1 MLGDDASMAFM
12 ELIKRILD
20 ILKSVAEGNRGPI
33 RSKEPKKPK
42 IKIGKL
48 SKKDFTKLRDSGTN
62 FGYVTIPKDKLAQ
75 LEKDVKKLGG
85 SFFATKVENGNNAI
99 VAVPQQYMELV
110 STAMR
115 HIVADEMCTNPE
127 KLKLKDG
134 AAKVS
139 EEDMKLTADILR
151 SHDIPVYSFKSADG
165 KYMNVVPDE
174 FDGQYEAAMREVRE
188 ISEKVK
194 NIEIT
199 RYEQTSPLDSLDV
212 FACKMSPEAAKALN
226 AVAKYKSLDVQ
237 FAKDGEQIIAKY
249 PAAIAEEVEKAQR
262 EFSDCVEESEKYL
275 IDVKDNTVTMDVGKL
290 LMGEDESAY
299 FVRVP
304 NTAARDYLR
313 LNKSEVELINGDKTI
328 AMKLDMKRKYKI
340 YDSEGNLKSE
350 RTGAQLSRSYNTKS
364 QFAKKT
370 TEVVKY
376 GVGME
381 RVELYNKEKDKL
393 ISLGID
399 SADKMRSEMI
409 EQGISAGAA
418 DLLIKDIAEKL
429 PENYKS
435 IYNFS
440 AEKTE
445 IVYADIPNIGEYLAQ
460 SQLSEQLIGKV
471 ECFGEIPMNN
481 GGKCCV
487 FDKSENRFTIM
498 PILPRAEII
507 AKLSEMGYSEL
518 CAKEIAERVVL
529 SYRDTDKVKDSFVID
544 EHKPVVP
551 MSFDT
556 NNPELTNMMYHKSE
570 YCMLI
575 VQESGE
581 QYKYMDID
589 KGTPMADV
597 EKALLKNFDIKD
609 ELSAA
614 VIMKQLAKDGI
625 IELPPIQKVADI
637 SVGRISSNFVEV
649 TFGGQSA
656 VMPKDKMESR
666 KLEEIGI
673 DKKTADSVIKAFAG
687 AEKKEKSTSGQT
699 LQQLKD
705 FASKAIKN
713 IEIEKSKVKEFAK
726 EKINRK
732 SGQER

>member
-212 FACKMSPEAAKALN
+212 
-226 AVAKYKSLDVQ
+226 Q

-340 YDSEGNLKSE
+340 YDSEENLKSE

-460 SQLSEQLIGKV
+460 SQLSEQLIGKA
-471 ECFGEIPMNN
+471 EYFGEIPMNN

-487 FDKSENRFTIM
+487 FDKSENRFTVM
-498 PILPRAEII
+498 PILPRAEIT

-570 YCMLI
+570 YGMLI

-637 SVGRISSNFVEV
+637 SVGRISSNFVKV

-673 DKKTADSVIKAFAG
+673 DKKTADSVIKAFVG

-699 LQQLKD
+699 LQQLKN

-713 IEIEKSKVKEFAK
+713 IEIEKGKVREFAK

>member
-48 SKKDFTKLRDSGTN
+48 SKKDFAKLRDSGTN

-212 FACKMSPEAAKALN
+212 
-226 AVAKYKSLDVQ
+226 Q

-249 PAAIAEEVEKAQR
+249 PAAIAEEVERAQQ

-340 YDSEGNLKSE
+340 YDSKGNLKSE

-381 RVELYNKEKDKL
+381 CVELYNKEKDKL

-418 DLLIKDIAEKL
+418 DLLIKDIVEKL

-460 SQLSEQLIGKV
+460 SQLSEQLIGKA

-487 FDKSENRFTIM
+487 FDKSENRFTVM
-498 PILPRAEII
+498 PILPRAEIT
-507 AKLSEMGYSEL
+507 ARLSEMGYSEL
-518 CAKEIAERVVL
+518 YAKGIAERVVL

-556 NNPELTNMMYHKSE
+556 NNPELTIMMYHKSE
-570 YCMLI
+570 YGMLI

-589 KGTPMADV
+589 KGTPMVDV

-609 ELSAA
+609 ELSAT

-699 LQQLKD
+699 LQQLKN

-713 IEIEKSKVKEFAK
+713 IEIEKGKVREFAK

>member
-1 MLGDDASMAFM
+1 M
-12 ELIKRILD
+12 
-20 ILKSVAEGNRGPI
+20 
-33 RSKEPKKPK
+33 
-42 IKIGKL
+42 
-48 SKKDFTKLRDSGTN
+48 
-62 FGYVTIPKDKLAQ
+62 TIPKDKLAQ

-174 FDGQYEAAMREVRE
+174 FDGQYEAAMKEVRE

-199 RYEQTSPLDSLDV
+199 RYEQTSPLD
-212 FACKMSPEAAKALN
+212 
-226 AVAKYKSLDVQ
+226 SLDVQ

-313 LNKSEVELINGDKTI
+313 FNKSEVELINGDKTI

-440 AEKTE
+440 AEKAE

-460 SQLSEQLIGKV
+460 SQLSEQLIGKA

-487 FDKSENRFTIM
+487 FDKSENRFTVM
-498 PILPRAEII
+498 PILPRAEIT

-570 YCMLI
+570 YGMLI

-589 KGTPMADV
+589 KETPMADV
-597 EKALLKNFDIKD
+597 EKALLKNLDIKD

-637 SVGRISSNFVEV
+637 SVGCISSNFVEV

-699 LQQLKD
+699 LQQLKN

-713 IEIEKSKVKEFAK
+713 IEIEKGKVREFAK